1 MIKEARGMPARI
13 WMLLAVLSF
22 CIMAI
27 AVKELDKQIGV
38 NQIIFFRSIIGLMV
52 IGSLVCLK
60 KEKLKFNNLK
70 LHFGRNV
77 FHLIGQYGWILGIQY
92 MSLTEVTAIE
102 FTIPIWT
109 VIIAALF
116 LKERLT
122 WNKIFGIFFGFT
134 GILVI
139 VQPGFQ
145 LIDSNMA
152 IVVLSA
158 ISYGIAHSLTKALT
172 KTNDAKSIVFLMCI
186 IQTPVALI
194 LAYKNWIWTDAV
206 DYGWLLLIGI
216 CATLAHYCMTMA
228 FKKAEVS
235 QMIILDYFRLPILL
249 VCGMLWYKE
258 QFETLMVLGCVCII
272 LGNYL
277 SQKSSIKRITKY

>member
-1 MIKEARGMPARI
+1 MIKEAKGISARI
-13 WMLLAVLSF
+13 WMLLAVISF
-22 CIMAI
+22 CVMAI
-27 AVKELDKQIGV
+27 AVKELDRQIGI

-52 IGSLVCLK
+52 IGGVVCLK
-60 KEKLKFNNLK
+60 KKKLQYNNLK
-70 LHFGRNV
+70 LHFARNL

-102 FTIPIWT
+102 FTVPIWT
-109 VIIAALF
+109 AIIAALF

-122 WNKIFGIFFGFT
+122 WNKILGIVLGFI

-145 LIDSNMA
+145 LINSYTV

-158 ISYGIAHSLTKALT
+158 ISYGIAHSMTKALT
-172 KTNDAKSIVFLMCI
+172 KTNNAISIVFLMCV
-186 IQTPVALI
+186 IQTPIALV
-194 LAYKNWIWTDAV
+194 LAFKEWIWSDAV
-206 DYGWLLLIGI
+206 DYGWLLIVGS
-216 CATLAHYCMTMA
+216 CATFAHYCMTMA

-258 QFETLMVLGCVCII
+258 QFEALMVFGGGCII

-277 SQKSSIKRITKY
+277 SQKSSLKRITKH